1 MALHTGQNCISDG
14 LCFYIDAGNPKSY
27 PGSGSKWYDLA
38 NKIVMN
44 SSGTQ
49 TPFTTKDGV
58 PCFQFNNSGY
68 WASSDDDGRKFWTG
82 GGATLELI
90 CWRSGNAV
98 GERDTIFEKNPY
110 QGGQSYTNEFA
121 CTWETG
127 ENLSHYRG
135 GATGGSYDY
144 ANTQTTWQDARWTQ
158 WTSTMPGPGPSTN
171 TNRFNGKTVGYYT
184 VRANGGNNSYRQAGA
199 VRVGTG
205 YAGTMEGNS
214 TNGPFITIARIYER
228 VLTVSEIK
236 HNWEVFKRRYG
247 LAEGECNYGY

>member
-1 MALHTGQNCISDG
+1 MDN
-14 LCFYIDAGNPKSY
+14 N
-27 PGSGSKWYDLA
+27 
-38 NKIVMN
+38 
-44 SSGTQ
+44 GTQ

-68 WASSDDDGRKFWTG
+68 WQSSEADGKKFWTG

-90 CWRSGNAV
+90 VWRSGNAV
-98 GERDTIFEKNPY
+98 GERDTIFEKVSY
-110 QGGQSYTNEFA
+110 QGGTSYQNEFA

-144 ANTQTTWQDARWTQ
+144 ANTQTAWQDSAWTQ
-158 WTSTMPGPGPSTN
+158 WTSTLPGPSPSVGQ
-171 TNRFNGKTVGYYT
+171 NRFNGKNVGRY
-184 VRANGGNNSYRQAGA
+184 VARASGGNNSYRQAGR

-228 VLTVSEIK
+228 VLSVDEIK

-247 LAEGECNYGY
+247 LGEGENNYGY

>member
-1 MALHTGQNCISDG
+1 M
-14 LCFYIDAGNPKSY
+14 KSAIL
-27 PGSGSKWYDLA
+27 DED
-38 NKIVMN
+38 N
-44 SSGTQ
+44 Q
-49 TPFTTKDGV
+49 TDV
-58 PCFQFNNSGY
+58 L
-68 WASSDDDGRKFWTG
+68 
-82 GGATLELI
+82 LEL
-90 CWRSGNAV
+90 A
-98 GERDTIFEKNPY
+98 
-110 QGGQSYTNEFA
+110 
-121 CTWETG
+121 TWETG

-144 ANTQTTWQDARWTQ
+144 ANTQTTWQDNAWTQ

-171 TNRFNGKTVGYYT
+171 VNRFNGKTVGYYT

-228 VLTVSEIK
+228 VLSVDEIK

-247 LAEGECNYGY
+247 LGEGEGNYGY

>member
-1 MALHTGQNCISDG
+1 
-14 LCFYIDAGNPKSY
+14 
-27 PGSGSKWYDLA
+27 
-38 NKIVMN
+38 MN
-44 SSGTQ
+44 SNGTQ
-49 TPFTTKDGV
+49 TPFTTKEGV

-68 WASSDDDGRKFWTG
+68 WASSDDDGKKFWTG
-82 GGATLELI
+82 NNATIELI

-98 GERDTIFEKNPY
+98 TERDTIFEKNPY
-110 QGGQSYTNEFA
+110 QGGSSYTNEFA

-135 GATGGSYDY
+135 GATGGNYDY
-144 ANTQTTWQDARWTQ
+144 ANTQTTWQDNACTQ
-158 WTSTMPGPGPSTN
+158 WTSTIPGQGPSTN
-171 TNRFNGKTVGYYT
+171 TNRFNGKTVGYYA

-228 VLTVSEIK
+228 VLSVAEIK

-247 LAEGECNYGY
+247 LGEGEGNYGY